1 MDSNRTLIAD
11 AFKKIGKNIELSGWV
26 HRVRDLGSVQFVVLR
41 DRSGQMQLVTNGN
54 FTLPVESVIRARG
67 VVAAND
73 KAPGGAEVTME
84 SYDVL
89 AEAAANLPVA
99 VNQDPGSLS
108 LEVILDNRM
117 ISLRNPKLLSIF
129 RLQATC
135 IKAFGDFFRGEGFTE
150 IKSSKIIGGGSEGGT
165 NLFSMDYFG
174 TTAYLAQSPQLYKQA
189 MVSAGLERVFE
200 ISHAYRAEK
209 HETPRHINE
218 YVSLDIEM
226 GFIDSE
232 KPLME
237 IERRFMAYL
246 FRTIREENKEELAV
260 WGADVPDP
268 ESCGAAPIVSHDEA
282 KEIVKARTGRRA
294 LDINPEAERI
304 LCEWAQEEHGIAMV
318 FINEFPRRKRPF
330 YTYPQGQK
338 TMSFD
343 LLFRG
348 LEITTGGR
356 RIHEYPML
364 LEALPRYGMTE
375 AELGRYVDIFKFGC
389 PPHGGFAIGLE
400 RLTQKILGLANIKE
414 ATLFPRDRKR
424 VAP

>member
-1 MDSNRTLIAD
+1 MERTLAAD
-11 AFKKIGKNIELSGWV
+11 AHDKIGEVIEVSAWV
-26 HRVRDLGSVQFVVLR
+26 HRIRNLGGVVFVILR
-41 DRSGQMQLVTNGN
+41 DRSGQIQAVTDGE
-54 FTLPVESVIRARG
+54 FPVSVESVVRLRGTVRASE
-67 VVAAND
+67 
-73 KAPGGAEVTME
+73 KAPGGVEISVE
-84 SYDVL
+84 HFDVL
-89 AEAAANLPVA
+89 AEAASDLPVA
-99 VNQDPGSLS
+99 VNQDPGSLA
-108 LEVILDNRM
+108 LETILDNRM
-117 ISLRNPKLLSIF
+117 ISLRNPKILSIF

-135 IKAFGDFFRGEGFTE
+135 VKAFGDFFRGEGFTE

-189 MVSAGLERVFE
+189 MVSSGLERVFE
-200 ISHAYRAEK
+200 IGHAYRAEK

-226 GFIDSE
+226 GFIESE

-246 FRTIREENKEELAV
+246 FETVRRDNEADLEA

-268 ESCGAAPIVSHDEA
+268 ESCASIPIISHEEA
-282 KEIVKARTGRRA
+282 KSIVKQRTGRRA
-294 LDINPEAERI
+294 LEINPEAERE
-304 LCEWAQEEHGIAMV
+304 LCDWAQEEHGIAMI

-330 YTYPQGQK
+330 YTYPLGQK

-356 RIHEYPML
+356 RINDYSML
-364 LEALPRYGMTE
+364 MEALPKFGMK
-375 AELGRYVDIFKFGC
+375 AGELGAYEDIFKYGC

-400 RLTQKILGLANIKE
+400 RITQKILGLANIKE

-424 VAP
+424 VSP